1 MAKRNFLRPGPLVI
15 SALIA
20 AVVIAALYLAI
31 RKPPYQVDLAKVT
44 QGPMT
49 VTIDDEGETRVHD
62 LFVVAAPINGRLTRI
77 ELEPGDPVIA
87 GQTVVARMTPVD
99 SDFLDPR
106 TEGRVRAQVQALDAM
121 VASSSMRIEQARVA
135 RDLAI
140 QQQARVEALFNRG
153 FATRA
158 ALDSA
163 NALISSAR
171 AAYSEATRATEAARF
186 DRDAARANLVTPNSP
201 RGSRGTLDVR
211 APTSGTVMRLPQES
225 EATVAAGTP
234 LVEIGDPRKLE
245 IVTDLLSADAVRLP
259 PGARVLIDNWGGTAP
274 LNGRVRRIEP
284 FGFTKISALGV
295 EEQRV
300 NVIIVITDPPK
311 KWAKLGHG
319 YRVIIRAVEWESTN
333 AQQLPISS
341 LFRDRGKWAVFAVQ
355 NDRARLVPV
364 TIGRMNDEQAEL
376 LSGLRK
382 GAVVILHPSEKIS
395 DYARV
400 KRAK

>member
-1 MAKRNFLRPGPLVI
+1 MAKRSFLRPGPLAI

-31 RKPPYQVDLAKVT
+31 RKPPYQVDLATVT

-99 SDFLDPR
+99 PDFLDPR
-106 TEGRVRAQVQALDAM
+106 SEGRVRAQVKALDAM
-121 VASSSMRIEQARVA
+121 LASSSMRIEQARAA

-140 QQQARVEALFNRG
+140 QQQGRIEALFNRG

-163 NALISSAR
+163 NASVSSAN

-186 DRDAARANLVTPNSP
+186 DRDAGRANLVTPNSP
-201 RGSRGTLDVR
+201 RGRSGTLDVR
-211 APTSGTVMRLPQES
+211 SPTSGTVMRLPRES

-234 LVEIGDPRKLE
+234 LVEVGDPRKLE
-245 IVTDLLSADAVRLP
+245 VVTDLLSADAVRLR
-259 PGARVLIDNWGGTAP
+259 PGARVLIDNWGGATP
-274 LNGRVRRIEP
+274 LNGRVQRIEP

-300 NVIIVITDPPK
+300 NVIIDITDPPE
-311 KWAKLGHG
+311 KWTKLGHG
-319 YRVIIRAVEWESTN
+319 YRVIIRAVEWESANTL
-333 AQQLPISS
+333 QLPVSA
-341 LFRDRGKWAVFAVQ
+341 LFREKGKWAVFAVE
-355 NDRARLVPV
+355 NGRANLVPV

-376 LSGLRK
+376 LGGLRK
-382 GAVVILHPSEKIS
+382 GATVILHPSEKIS
-395 DYARV
+395 DDARV
-400 KRAK
+400 KAR

>member
-1 MAKRNFLRPGPLVI
+1 MAKRNFLRPGPVVI

-20 AVVIAALYLAI
+20 VVVIAALYLAI

-99 SDFLDPR
+99 PDFLDPR
-106 TEGRVRAQVQALDAM
+106 TEARARAQVQALDAM
-121 VASSSMRIEQARVA
+121 VASSSMRIEQARAA

-140 QQQARVEALFNRG
+140 QQQGRVEALFHKG

-163 NALISSAR
+163 NASVSSAR
-171 AAYSEATRATEAARF
+171 AAYSEATRATVATRF
-186 DRDAARANLVTPNSP
+186 DRDAARANLVTPISP
-201 RGSRGTLDVR
+201 RGSRGTLNVR
-211 APTSGTVMRLPQES
+211 SPTSGTVMRVAQES
-225 EATVAAGTP
+225 EVTVAAGTP

-245 IVTDLLSADAVRLP
+245 IVTDLLSADTVRLR
-259 PGARVLIDNWGGTAP
+259 PGARVLIDNWGGAQP

-300 NVIIVITDPPK
+300 NVIIDIIDPPE
-311 KWAKLGHG
+311 KWTKLGHG
-319 YRVIIRAVEWESTN
+319 FRVIIRAVEWESAN

-341 LFRDRGKWAVFAVQ
+341 LFRDKGKWAVFVVQ
-355 NDRARLVPV
+355 NGRARLVPV
-364 TIGRMNDEQAEL
+364 TIGRMNDEKAEL
-376 LSGLRK
+376 LSGLKK

-395 DYARV
+395 DHARV
-400 KRAK
+400 KAR

>member
-1 MAKRNFLRPGPLVI
+1 
-15 SALIA
+15 
-20 AVVIAALYLAI
+20 
-31 RKPPYQVDLAKVT
+31 
-44 QGPMT
+44 
-49 VTIDDEGETRVHD
+49 
-62 LFVVAAPINGRLTRI
+62 
-77 ELEPGDPVIA
+77 
-87 GQTVVARMTPVD
+87 
-99 SDFLDPR
+99 
-106 TEGRVRAQVQALDAM
+106 
-121 VASSSMRIEQARVA
+121 MRIEQARVA

-259 PGARVLIDNWGGTAP
+259 PGARVLIDNWGGAAP

>member
-15 SALIA
+15 SAIIA

-31 RKPPYQVDLAKVT
+31 RKPAYQVDLAEVT

-121 VASSSMRIEQARVA
+121 LASSSMRIEQARAA
-135 RDLAI
+135 RDLAK
-140 QQQARVEALFNRG
+140 QEQGRLEALFNRG

-158 ALDSA
+158 ALDRA
-163 NALISSAR
+163 NASLLSGNAAFSEAIR
-171 AAYSEATRATEAARF
+171 AAEAARF
-186 DRDAARANLVTPNSP
+186 ERDAARANLVTPNSG
-201 RGSRGTLDVR
+201 RASATLAVR
-211 APTSGTVMRLPQES
+211 SPTSGTVMRVSRES

-234 LVEIGDPRKLE
+234 LVELGDPRDLE

-259 PGARVLIDNWGGTAP
+259 PGARVLIENWGGTTP

-300 NVIIVITDPPK
+300 NVIIDITDPPEK
-311 KWAKLGHG
+311 RAKLGHG
-319 YRVIIRAVEWESTN
+319 YRVIIRVVEWESAN
-333 AQQLPISS
+333 APQLPISA
-341 LFRDRGKWAVFAVQ
+341 LFRDKGKWAVFAVQ
-355 NDRARLVPV
+355 NGRAKLVPV

-376 LSGLRK
+376 LGGLKK

-395 DYARV
+395 DDARV
-400 KRAK
+400 KAR